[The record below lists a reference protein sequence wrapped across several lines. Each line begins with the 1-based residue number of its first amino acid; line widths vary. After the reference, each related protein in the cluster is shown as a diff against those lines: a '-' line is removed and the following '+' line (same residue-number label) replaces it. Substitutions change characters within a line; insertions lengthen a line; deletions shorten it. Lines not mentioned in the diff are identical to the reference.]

1 MRTTLLSMFFIG
13 FLLSGCTEF
22 QVTTKKKAAET
33 PATVFYLIRHAE
45 KDRSD
50 AGNRD
55 PELTPEG
62 LQRATYWKE
71 VFREIPLAAVYSTNY
86 NRTYQTALPT
96 AQAKDLEVLRYEPDT
111 TDLKHWA
118 AQYPGKHILIVGHSN
133 TTPALAN
140 QLMGEGT
147 YTDIDDSNNGNL
159 YIVQYGSVKNSSVL
173 YLEPSY
179 TPRMETP

>member
-1 MRTTLLSMFFIG
+1 MRKTLSSLFLIG

-22 QVTTKKKAAET
+22 QVTTQKKVAEK

-50 AGNRD
+50 SANRD

-62 LQRATYWKE
+62 LERAAYWKE
-71 VFREIPLAAVYSTNY
+71 VFREVPLAAVYSTNY

-96 AQAKDLEVLRYEPDT
+96 ANAKGLEVKRYDPDT
-111 TDLKHWA
+111 TDLKNWA

-147 YTDIDDSNNGNL
+147 YSGIDDTNNGNL
-159 YIVQYGSVKNSSVL
+159 YVVQYGSVKNGSVL

-179 TPRMETP
+179 TPHMETP